1 LSDDGRFG
9 ITLIAFI
16 GSVFSPYYAFRR
28 RSGRIDP
35 LDHCALN
42 VALYGGGRQRW
53 TMTERGRS
61 AVHRTG
67 SSLAIGPSALWWNG
81 DTLTIRVDET
91 AMPLPSRV
99 RGVVRLYPAATTN
112 FVQTLDT
119 AGRHHWWPVA
129 PQARVEVAFDA
140 PSLSWSGR
148 GYFDTNFGAEPLA
161 DGFIRWDWSRTGS
174 ADRTAVLYDAVRRD
188 GSNLSLAVQF
198 DAGGNAVP
206 FPNPPQ
212 AQLPTTL
219 WRLPRQ
225 TRADAG
231 HTVAVVETLE
241 DAPFYARSVIDT
253 HLMGEPVTA
262 IHESLSLDRFRAP
275 WVRML
280 LPFRMPRVWSRG
292 AAAER
297 S

>member
-1 LSDDGRFG
+1 
-9 ITLIAFI
+9 
-16 GSVFSPYYAFRR
+16 
-28 RSGRIDP
+28 
-35 LDHCALN
+35 
-42 VALYGGGRQRW
+42 
-53 TMTERGRS
+53 MTERGRS

-99 RGVVRLYPAATTN
+99 RGVVRLYPAAITN

-148 GYFDTNFGAEPLA
+148 GYFDTNFGDEPLA
-161 DGFIRWDWSRTGS
+161 DGLSAGTGRAPVPPSHRGSVRRRAAGRQQPVAGGPIRCRRQCRAVPKSS
-174 ADRTAVLYDAVRRD
+174 AGATPDDAVAAAAANARRCRTYRC
-188 GSNLSLAVQF
+188 G
-198 DAGGNAVP
+198 GGNAGRCAVLRPFGHRHPPHGGTRHRNPREPVARP
-206 FPNPPQ
+206 FPC
-212 AQLPTTL
+212 ALG
-219 WRLPRQ
+219 
-225 TRADAG
+225 AD
-231 HTVAVVETLE
+231 
-241 DAPFYARSVIDT
+241 
-253 HLMGEPVTA
+253 
-262 IHESLSLDRFRAP
+262 
-275 WVRML
+275 L

-292 AAAER
+292 AAAQR